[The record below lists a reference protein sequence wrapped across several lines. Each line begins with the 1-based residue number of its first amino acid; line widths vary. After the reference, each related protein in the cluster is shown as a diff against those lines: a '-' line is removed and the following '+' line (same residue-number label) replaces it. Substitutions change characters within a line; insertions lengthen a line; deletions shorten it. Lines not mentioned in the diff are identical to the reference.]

1 MGKTISSVSIYLDDN
16 VPDYMDGIIR
26 VGSCIIDYSDG
37 TSFDNQDVVDNTE
50 YHSDDELI
58 EDIAKRLGCSSDNIE
73 IQQNHNS
80 LDCVISQ

>member
-1 MGKTISSVSIYLDDN
+1 MEKTISSVSIYLDDN
-16 VPDYMDGIIR
+16 VPDYMVDIIR

-50 YHSDDELI
+50 YHSNDELI

-73 IQQNHNS
+73 IQ
-80 LDCVISQ
+80 

>member
-1 MGKTISSVSIYLDDN
+1 MEKTISSVSIYLDDN

-50 YHSDDELI
+50 YHSGDELI

-73 IQQNHNS
+73 IQ
-80 LDCVISQ
+80 